1 MALSYLAVNG
11 SVWQNASMAPG
22 NTPEYLGQLLSS
34 LNEPYVVI
42 DQNYVIR
49 LANDAYIQLHKHS
62 DADAVVGRKC
72 YEVSHGYSL
81 PCDQSGESC
90 PLSLSRESGAPERVV
105 HIHRR
110 YNQDLYESIDLTPL
124 KDSQGEIIFFLERL
138 QPLQNFSPNSQREG
152 LTGRSSSFLRM
163 LEYLNRVSP
172 SDTTVLIQGESGTG
186 KELVARAIHDSSKRS
201 LKPFI
206 TVDCTGLP
214 ESLIESELFG
224 HEKGAFTGAYTLKRG
239 LVEEADGGT
248 LFLDEIGDIPLGLQA
263 KLLRFL
269 ESGTYRRV
277 GSNQLRHANIRLLSA
292 THQPLKELVQAG
304 AFRMDLYYRI
314 STFPIL
320 VPSLR
325 EWLED
330 IPILIASLLKR
341 LEEGRSYKVSDSA
354 LRILMSYPFPGN
366 IRELKNIL
374 ERAVLLCDGKVI
386 KPAHLPKEMTIPQE
400 PIFKSLDG
408 AAQNVQTEAKVQN
421 LLAGGL
427 SRRET
432 AQRLGISE
440 RTLYRILRTMK

>member
-1 MALSYLAVNG
+1 MTPS
-11 SVWQNASMAPG
+11 SP
-22 NTPEYLGQLLSS
+22 PEYLGQLIES

-49 LANDAYIQLHKHS
+49 LANDAYIQLHNHS
-62 DADAVVGRKC
+62 GADAVLGRKC
-72 YEVSHGYSL
+72 FEVSHAYSL

-90 PLSLSRESGAPERVV
+90 PLSLSRESGAQERVV

-110 YNQDLYESIDLTPL
+110 SDQDLYESIDLTPL
-124 KDSQGEIIFFLERL
+124 KDSQGNINFFLERL

-152 LTGRSSSFLRM
+152 LTGRSLLFLRM

-214 ESLIESELFG
+214 ETLIESELFG

-277 GSNQLRHANIRLLSA
+277 GSNQLRHSNIRLLSA

-304 AFRMDLYYRI
+304 AFRNDLYYRI
-314 STFPIL
+314 STFPIF

-325 EWLED
+325 ERLDD

-341 LEEGRSYKVSDSA
+341 IGNGRSYKVSDSA
-354 LRILMSYPFPGN
+354 LRMLMGYTFPGN

-386 KPAHLPKEMTIPQE
+386 EPAHLPNEIAVTQKPKLK
-400 PIFKSLDG
+400 FLNNV
-408 AAQNVQTEAKVQN
+408 AQNVQIEVEVEN

-427 SRRET
+427 SRREA
-432 AQRLGISE
+432 AQQLGISE
-440 RTLYRILRTMK
+440 RTLYRILRTLK

>member
-1 MALSYLAVNG
+1 MNVLAVFG
-11 SVWQNASMAPG
+11 RIWQNVHMTPSSP
-22 NTPEYLGQLLSS
+22 PEYLGQLIES

-49 LANDAYIQLHKHS
+49 LANDAYIQLHNHS
-62 DADAVVGRKC
+62 GADAVLGRKC
-72 YEVSHGYSL
+72 FEVSHAYSL

-90 PLSLSRESGAPERVV
+90 PLSLSRESGAQERVV

-110 YNQDLYESIDLTPL
+110 SDQDLYESIDLTPL
-124 KDSQGEIIFFLERL
+124 KDSQGNINFFLERL

-152 LTGRSSSFLRM
+152 LTGRSLLFLRM

-214 ESLIESELFG
+214 ETLIESELFG

-277 GSNQLRHANIRLLSA
+277 GSNQLRHSNIRLLSA

-304 AFRMDLYYRI
+304 AFRNDLYYRI
-314 STFPIL
+314 STFPIF

-325 EWLED
+325 ERLDD

-341 LEEGRSYKVSDSA
+341 IGNGRSYKVSDSA
-354 LRILMSYPFPGN
+354 LRMLMGYTFPGN

-386 KPAHLPKEMTIPQE
+386 EPAHLPNEIAVTQKPKLK
-400 PIFKSLDG
+400 FLNNV
-408 AAQNVQTEAKVQN
+408 AQNVQIEVEVEN

-427 SRRET
+427 SRREA
-432 AQRLGISE
+432 AQQLGISE
-440 RTLYRILRTMK
+440 RTLYRILRTLK